1 MTAAPTADLSG
12 RVALVTGAARRTGR
26 GLALALARAGADVVV
41 HYGQSRQDAE
51 SAVAEIAALGRR
63 GFAINADLAVPGQ
76 AEALIEATLTQA
88 GRLDVLVNNI
98 GNYPLGDPLGLSP
111 HQFRVTLETNL
122 TAPYA
127 LIRAALPALVASGAG
142 QVINLGY
149 AGVEHMIANTRA
161 MAYQISKAGLLVLTR
176 SLAQAL
182 APQGVRVNM
191 VSPGHIDNSVDLPA
205 DIESHV
211 PLGRPAQVDDIAGAL
226 LFLLSPAGGYITGAN
241 IEVAG
246 GYRLSLADTLE

>member
-1 MTAAPTADLSG
+1 MTLAASADLAG

-41 HYGQSRQDAE
+41 HYGRSRDDAE

-63 GFAINADLAVPGQ
+63 GFAIPADLGRPGD
-76 AEALIEATLTQA
+76 AERLIQTALEHA
-88 GRLDVLVNNI
+88 GRLDVLVNNV
-98 GNYPLGDPLGLSP
+98 GNYPLGEPLGLSADD
-111 HQFRVTLETNL
+111 FRDTLETNL

-127 LIRAALPALVASGAG
+127 LIRAAQPALVASGIG
-142 QVINLGY
+142 HVVNLGY
-149 AGVEHMIANTRA
+149 AGVEHLVANSRA

-182 APQGVRVNM
+182 GPQGVRVNM
-191 VSPGHIDNSVDLPA
+191 ISPGHIDNSVDLPV
-205 DIESHV
+205 DIQSHV
-211 PLGRPAQVDDIAGAL
+211 PLGRPARIDDIAGAL

-246 GYRLSLADTLE
+246 GYRLALADTLG

>member
-1 MTAAPTADLSG
+1 MTANLAG
-12 RVALVTGAARRTGR
+12 RVVLVTGAAKRTGR

-51 SAVAEIAALGRR
+51 NVVAEITALGRH
-63 GFAINADLAVPGQ
+63 GWAIRADLAVPGQ
-76 AEALIEATLTQA
+76 AEELIAAALTQA
-88 GRLDVLVNNI
+88 RRLDVLVNNV

-111 HQFRVTLETNL
+111 DEFRATLETNL

-127 LIRAALPALVASGAG
+127 LIRAALPALAASGAG
-142 QVINLGY
+142 HVINLGY
-149 AGVEHMIANTRA
+149 AGVEHLVANTRA
-161 MAYQISKAGLLVLTR
+161 MAYQISKGGLLVLTR

-182 APQGVRVNM
+182 GPQGVRVNM

-205 DIESHV
+205 DIASHV
-211 PLGRPAQVDDIAGAL
+211 PLGRPARIDDIAGAV
-226 LFLLSPAGGYITGAN
+226 LFLLSPAGAYITGAN

-246 GYRLSLADTLE
+246 GYRLSLAGTLE

>member
-1 MTAAPTADLSG
+1 MTERLEG
-12 RVALVTGAARRTGR
+12 RVALVTGAAKRTGR

-41 HYGQSRQDAE
+41 HYGRSRQEAE
-51 SAVAEIAALGRR
+51 SAVAEITALGRR
-63 GFAINADLAVPGQ
+63 GFAISADLAVPGQ
-76 AEALIEATLTQA
+76 AEALIEASLTQA
-88 GRLDVLVNNI
+88 GRLDLLVNNV

-111 HQFRVTLETNL
+111 DEFRATLETNL

-127 LIRAALPALVASGAG
+127 LIRAALPALLASGMG

-149 AGVEHMIANTRA
+149 AGVEHPVANTRA

-182 APQGVRVNM
+182 GPRGVRVNM
-191 VSPGHIDNSVDLPA
+191 ISPGHIDNSVDLPA
-205 DIESHV
+205 DIASHV
-211 PLGRPAQVDDIAGAL
+211 PLGRPARIDDIAGAL
-226 LFLLSPAGGYITGAN
+226 LFLLSPAGAYITGAN

>member
-1 MTAAPTADLSG
+1 MTAVPIADLAG

-41 HYGQSRQDAE
+41 HYGRSRQEAE
-51 SAVAEIAALGRR
+51 SAVAEIIALGRR
-63 GFAINADLAVPGQ
+63 GFAISADLAVPGQ
-76 AEALIEATLTQA
+76 AEALIETALARA
-88 GRLDVLVNNI
+88 GRLDLLVNNV
-98 GNYPLGDPLGLSP
+98 GNYPLGDPLGLP
-111 HQFRVTLETNL
+111 PDQFRATLETNL

-127 LIRAALPALVASGAG
+127 LIRAALPALTASGAG
-142 QVINLGY
+142 HVINLGY
-149 AGVEHMIANTRA
+149 AGVEHPVANTRA

-182 APQGVRVNM
+182 GPRGVRVNM

-205 DIESHV
+205 DIASHV
-211 PLGRPAQVDDIAGAL
+211 PLGRPARIDDIAGAL
-226 LFLLSPAGGYITGAN
+226 LFLLSPAGAYITGAN

>member
-1 MTAAPTADLSG
+1 MTLSASANLDG

-26 GLALALARAGADVVV
+26 GLALALAHAGADVVV
-41 HYGQSRQDAE
+41 HYGSSRQDAE

-63 GFAINADLAVPGQ
+63 GYAIPADLGCPGN
-76 AEALIEATLTQA
+76 AERLIQSCLEQA
-88 GRLDVLVNNI
+88 GRLDVLVNNV
-98 GNYPLGDPLGLSP
+98 GNYPLGDPLGLP
-111 HQFRVTLETNL
+111 ADDFRATLETNL

-127 LIRAALPALVASGAG
+127 LIRAALPALAASGIG
-142 QVINLGY
+142 HVVNLGY
-149 AGVEHMIANTRA
+149 AGVEHLVANPRA

-182 APQGVRVNM
+182 GPQGIRVNM
-191 VSPGHIDNSVDLPA
+191 VSPGHIDNSVDLPV

-211 PLGRPAQVDDIAGAL
+211 PLGRPARIDDIAGAL

-246 GYRLSLADTLE
+246 GYRLGLADTLG

>member
-1 MTAAPTADLSG
+1 MTAVPTADLAG

-41 HYGQSRQDAE
+41 QYGRSRQEAE
-51 SAVAEIAALGRR
+51 SAVAEIIALGRR
-63 GFAINADLAVPGQ
+63 GFAVSADLAVPGQ
-76 AEALIEATLTQA
+76 AEALIETALACA
-88 GRLDVLVNNI
+88 GRLDVLVNNV
-98 GNYPLGDPLGLSP
+98 GNYPLGDPLGLAP
-111 HQFRVTLETNL
+111 DEFRATLETNL

-127 LIRAALPALVASGAG
+127 LIRAALPALLASGTG

-149 AGVEHMIANTRA
+149 AGVEHPVANTRA

-182 APQGVRVNM
+182 GPRGVRVNM

-205 DIESHV
+205 DIASHV
-211 PLGRPAQVDDIAGAL
+211 PLGRPARIDDIAGAL
-226 LFLLSPAGGYITGAN
+226 LFLLSPAGAYITGAN

>member
-1 MTAAPTADLSG
+1 MTAVPTADLAG

-41 HYGQSRQDAE
+41 HYGRSRQEAE
-51 SAVAEIAALGRR
+51 SAVAEITALGRR
-63 GFAINADLAVPGQ
+63 GFAISADLAVPGQ
-76 AEALIEATLTQA
+76 AEALIETALAQA
-88 GRLDVLVNNI
+88 GRLDLLVNNV
-98 GNYPLGDPLGLSP
+98 GNYPLGDPLGLP
-111 HQFRVTLETNL
+111 PDEFRATLETNL

-127 LIRAALPALVASGAG
+127 LIRAALPALLASGMG

-149 AGVEHMIANTRA
+149 AGVEHPVANTRA

-182 APQGVRVNM
+182 GPRGVRVNM
-191 VSPGHIDNSVDLPA
+191 ISPGHIENSVDLPA
-205 DIESHV
+205 DIASHV
-211 PLGRPAQVDDIAGAL
+211 PLGRPARIDDIAGAL
-226 LFLLSPAGGYITGAN
+226 LFLLSPAGAYITGAN

>member
-41 HYGQSRQDAE
+41 HYGRSRQDAE

-63 GFAINADLAVPGQ
+63 GFAISADLAVPGQ
-76 AEALIEATLTQA
+76 AEALIEAALTQA
-88 GRLDVLVNNI
+88 GRLDVLVNNV
-98 GNYPLGDPLGLSP
+98 GNYPLGDPLGLAP
-111 HQFRVTLETNL
+111 EQFRATLETNL
-122 TAPYA
+122 IAPYA

-182 APQGVRVNM
+182 GPQGVRVNM

-205 DIESHV
+205 DIEKHV
-211 PLGRPAQVDDIAGAL
+211 PLGRPAQVDDIAGAV

-246 GYRLSLADTLE
+246 GYRLSLADTLD

>member
-41 HYGQSRQDAE
+41 HYGRSRQDAE

-63 GFAINADLAVPGQ
+63 GFAISADLAVPGQ
-76 AEALIEATLTQA
+76 AEALIEAALTQA
-88 GRLDVLVNNI
+88 GRLDMLVNNV
-98 GNYPLGDPLGLSP
+98 GNYPLGDPLGLAP
-111 HQFRVTLETNL
+111 EQFRATLETNL
-122 TAPYA
+122 IAPYA

-182 APQGVRVNM
+182 GPQGVRVNM

-205 DIESHV
+205 DIEKHV

-246 GYRLSLADTLE
+246 GYRLSLADTLD